1 MTFRTSFPRRTLG
14 TAGRLLLL
22 ASLLAAG
29 YRTAACD
36 MCGCF
41 MGLTPYDN
49 QSSITLLTR
58 YRVFHGYTG
67 QAHALFPEGAPVVG
81 LRPAAPG
88 ANVPSGTAQ
97 RVQHNG
103 HDHGAQNSS
112 ADYEVF
118 RVAELRARYFLS
130 RRVEL
135 NAILPYALTDAR
147 MMGETVSTRG
157 LGDMTLFAGYHLVR
171 RVEVEGPQQRLIVGG
186 GVKLPT
192 GANNRRAADG
202 TRYES
207 MVQPGSGT
215 TDLFAYANYIVAYR
229 RMGLSL
235 NGSVKLTG
243 ENRYRES
250 AAPATT
256 QFANLFYIVPLGTD
270 WKVIP
275 SAQLYYEYTKGQKQ
289 AGELTGE
296 HGMNNALLGPGLD
309 VYFKNVAL
317 NTAVQLPV
325 YNHGAADHPTSAG
338 RVVLGLTYS
347 FNQTKYLL
355 GKAQ

>member
-1 MTFRTSFPRRTLG
+1 MAAFLWPRRAPRA
-14 TAGRLLLL
+14 AGCLAMVAGLLLV
-22 ASLLAAG
+22 AT
-29 YRTAACD
+29 RMVACD

-58 YRVFHGYTG
+58 YRVFHGYAG
-67 QAHALFPEGAPVVG
+67 QHHDLFPAGAPLVG
-81 LRPAAPG
+81 LRRAVPAAGP
-88 ANVPSGTAQ
+88 VPLVGTAQ
-97 RVQHNG
+97 RVQHDG
-103 HDHGAQNSS
+103 HDHGAMTADNSD
-112 ADYEVF
+112 DYEVF

-135 NAILPYALTDAR
+135 NVYLPYTLTDAR
-147 MMGETVSTRG
+147 VMDETASTRG
-157 LGDMTLFAGYHLVR
+157 IGDVTLFAGYHLVR
-171 RVEVEGPQQRLIVGG
+171 RVEVEGVQQRLIVGG
-186 GVKLPT
+186 GIKLPT
-192 GANNRRAADG
+192 GANNRRDADG

-215 TDLFAYANYIVAYR
+215 TDVFAYANYIVAYR
-229 RMGLSL
+229 RCGLSL

-256 QFANLFYIVPLGTD
+256 QFANLFYIVPLGQN

-296 HGMNNALLGPGLD
+296 HRMNNALLGPGLD

-317 NTAVQLPV
+317 STSVQLPV
-325 YNHGAADHPTSAG
+325 YNHGAADHPASAG
-338 RVVLGLTYS
+338 RMVLGLTYS

-355 GKAQ
+355 